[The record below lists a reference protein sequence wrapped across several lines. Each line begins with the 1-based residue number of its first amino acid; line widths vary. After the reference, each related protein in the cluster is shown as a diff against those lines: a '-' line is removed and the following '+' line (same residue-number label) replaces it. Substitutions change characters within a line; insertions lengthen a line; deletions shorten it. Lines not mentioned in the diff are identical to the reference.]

1 MSLHYKKV
9 IAAILTLSLTFSL
22 MACGN
27 AADVGE
33 NTLPTEIVTENTTNT
48 QPPVTE
54 SDSQNTVVIESS
66 DANSATE
73 PSPSSTKSLYQH
85 GMDVVALMDE
95 MLQNDFY
102 LEAMSGSSDIQAKAE
117 ELARGNY
124 SNPKAVYQITPL
136 PFTSLMVLL
145 EGETDGLEELSPT
158 LLAHLDTKSAPAL
171 LNRLN
176 AMDGALT
183 LATTAAFT
191 AGKTFV
197 SGMVTE
203 NIIYLYTF
211 ETGYPIAI
219 IFTKGEGGAVS
230 ATGTFLMTDTISTES
245 LDKLKSSLQELA
257 MLLKIEELEIK

>member
-1 MSLHYKKV
+1 MFWKKS
-9 IAAILTLSLTFSL
+9 ITGILILSMTVSL
-22 MACGN
+22 MACGSS
-27 AADVGE
+27 ADTTE
-33 NTLPTEIVTENTTNT
+33 NTLPSEISIENNTATKPPEVLVITQDTATTENTA
-48 QPPVTE
+48 PE
-54 SDSQNTVVIESS
+54 
-66 DANSATE
+66 SATE
-73 PSPSSTKSLYQH
+73 LSPSSTKSLYRH

-95 MLQNDFY
+95 MLRNDFY
-102 LEAMSGSSDIQAKAE
+102 LKAMSGSSDIQAKAD

-124 SNPKAVYQITPL
+124 TNPKAVYQITPL

-145 EGETDGLEELSPT
+145 EGKVDGLGELSPT
-158 LLAHLDTKSAPAL
+158 LLEHLDTKSAPAL

-183 LATTAAFT
+183 LATTSVYT

-211 ETGYPIAI
+211 EEGYPIAI
-219 IFTKGEGGAVS
+219 TFTKGEGGAVS

-245 LDKLKSSLQELA
+245 LEELKSSLQELA
-257 MLLKIEELEIK
+257 MLLKIEEIEIE